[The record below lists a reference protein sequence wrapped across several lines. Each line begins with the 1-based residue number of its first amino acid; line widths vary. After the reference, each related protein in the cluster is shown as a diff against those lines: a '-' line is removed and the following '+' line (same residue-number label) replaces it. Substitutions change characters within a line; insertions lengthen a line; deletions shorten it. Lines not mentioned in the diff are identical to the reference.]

1 MDGTPTIWSD
11 GHIVAPRRPLH
22 ICLKFF
28 LYTLALWWVM
38 GLESVFEKICGG
50 RTNLCVYNFQVFSES
65 PLLKTVLS
73 QLSWVITLLCLGCCN
88 LANVEIEDLERL
100 MSLLSNI
107 HLTPFV
113 LDAKT
118 WVLSSSGVF
127 SVKSFFST
135 LSFSSN
141 SILFYLANFLWKSR
155 VLSKVRTFAWLV
167 ALKKVNT
174 NDMLQLRRPFKV
186 LSPH

>member
-1 MDGTPTIWSD
+1 MVRWSHRCPWKAIAHMLEVFSIYTCFVMGDGSRIRFWED
-11 GHIVAPRRPLH
+11 
-22 ICLKFF
+22 
-28 LYTLALWWVM
+28 LWW
-38 GLESVFEKICGG
+38 ED
-50 RTNLCVYNFQVFSES
+50 NPLCLQFPSLFKVTTTKNCTISTILGNNAS
-65 PLLKTVLS
+65 
-73 QLSWVITLLCLGCCN
+73 LSWDLTFRCN
-88 LANVEIEDLERL
+88 LANAEIEDLERL

-118 WVLSSSGVF
+118 RVLSSSGVF

-155 VLSKVRTFAWLV
+155 VPSKVRTFAWLV
-167 ALKKVNT
+167 TLKKVNT